1 MLINPS
7 EEIGKSRVI
16 YHQMKANEI
25 MLQFL
30 KTKKEVSVSA
40 LKAIANSFIL
50 ADSSVEQQIGEEL
63 IDLGGLKYIFPI
75 ILRQGLKGKDVD

>member
-1 MLINPS
+1 
-7 EEIGKSRVI
+7 
-16 YHQMKANEI
+16 

-50 ADSSVEQQIGEEL
+50 ADSNA
-63 IDLGGLKYIFPI
+63 
-75 ILRQGLKGKDVD
+75 